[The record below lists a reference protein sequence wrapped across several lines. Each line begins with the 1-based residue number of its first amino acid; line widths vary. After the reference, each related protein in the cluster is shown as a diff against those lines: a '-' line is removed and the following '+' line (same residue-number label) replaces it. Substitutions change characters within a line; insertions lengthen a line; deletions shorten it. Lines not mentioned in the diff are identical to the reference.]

1 MRIYNLTM
9 SALAALVALASCA
22 GAPEN
27 AARTDFRPPYYIP
40 DQLFSMLDG
49 GAKPRRQALAFVGR
63 EDLIAAEGLQSER
76 SVRPCPPA
84 ANATAPVAEIVRRA
98 RETSVVIINESHY
111 NPRDRA
117 FAAKIADALWDE
129 GYRYFAAETFSP
141 GFEPSTSDA
150 EAMNEWNIADYDSHE
165 EFLFTYGFYSNEPV
179 FADLVRRVRARGYT
193 LVAYEN
199 VPTDDGVDPAV
210 AMERREAGQ
219 ADNLVARIFRDDPQA
234 RAIIY
239 AGGGHAGEALLGPG
253 GGMDAPMAY
262 RLKAKTG
269 IDPLTI
275 SQLCP
280 PAGAADHLGASP
292 YARGL
297 DLYDLHVVHA
307 QTTFE
312 RGRPVWRMEKGERMV
327 DVPAALRSPDGPTII
342 EARRQDWSLAA
353 APVDRLM
360 LWPGEDLPLLLAPGV
375 YDLRSFTADGPYKEL
390 TDIEVE

>member
-1 MRIYNLTM
+1 MRNYSLKM
-9 SALAALVALASCA
+9 AALAALVALASCA
-22 GAPEN
+22 GAPKN
-27 AARTDFRPPYYIP
+27 AARIDFLPPYYIP

-63 EDLIAAEGLQSER
+63 EDLIAAEALQPER
-76 SVRPCPPA
+76 SVPPCPPA
-84 ANATAPVAEIVRRA
+84 ATATAPVAEIVRRA
-98 RETSVVIINESHY
+98 RGTSVVIINESHY

-117 FAAKIADALWDE
+117 FAAEIADALWDE
-129 GYRYFAAETFSP
+129 GYRYFAAETFWP
-141 GFEPSTSDA
+141 GAEPSTSDA
-150 EAMNEWNIADYDSHE
+150 ETMNEWNIADYDSHE

-179 FADLVRRVRARGYT
+179 FADLVRSVRARGYT

-199 VPTDDGVDPAV
+199 MPTDDGIDPAV
-210 AMERREAGQ
+210 DMERREEGQ
-219 ADNLVARIFRDDPQA
+219 AENLVARIFRDNPQA

-239 AGGGHAGEALLGPG
+239 AGGHHASEALLGPG
-253 GGMDAPMAY
+253 GGLDTPMAY

-275 SQLCP
+275 SQEACLA
-280 PAGAADHLGASP
+280 AGAADHLGAHP
-292 YARGL
+292 YMQGY
-297 DLYDLHVVHA
+297 DLYVVHA

-312 RGRPVWRMEKGERMV
+312 RGRPVWRMEKGERPV
-327 DVPAALRSPDGPTII
+327 DVPAALRSPDDPTLI
-342 EARRQDWSLAA
+342 EARRQGWSLAA